1 METHIVFKIGG
12 KHWNY
17 TLHFFLTCWG
27 TKYSDA
33 PAWIIYWGEMEEFIF
48 ISPHLYC
55 EGNEINSSISSQ
67 LMGGKWKSL
76 ISFPPT
82 SCRGNGELIF
92 ISSHLYCEEMKS
104 KSSFP
109 LQEVGENECKLFHL
123 PPIIWEEM
131 EELCFISLTVE
142 VFEKIYYVDVNGQH
156 SQAVR
161 ASFSLY
167 ENLFMGNPPEVL
179 SAWAT
184 ATNWPGVES
193 CSDL

>member
-1 METHIVFKIGG
+1 MENINCNYGNILFEFGEICIVFKIGR

-109 LQEVGENECKLFHL
+109 LLEVGGNESKLFHL
-123 PPIIWEEM
+123 PPTSWEEM
-131 EELCFISLTVE
+131 EVLVMFHFPHSRGVWKNILCRWCRCE
-142 VFEKIYYVDVNGQH
+142 WYND
-156 SQAVR
+156 
-161 ASFSLY
+161 
-167 ENLFMGNPPEVL
+167 
-179 SAWAT
+179 
-184 ATNWPGVES
+184 
-193 CSDL
+193 

>member
-1 METHIVFKIGG
+1 
-12 KHWNY
+12 
-17 TLHFFLTCWG
+17 
-27 TKYSDA
+27 
-33 PAWIIYWGEMEEFIF
+33 MEEFIF

-109 LQEVGENECKLFHL
+109 LLEVGGNESKLVTQGDECQKVWQHFL
-123 PPIIWEEM
+123 AQSNFDICLLFLEAELGLERRYISNNLTIWIWRHQRAEIESRLWLA
-131 EELCFISLTVE
+131 EIGGRLAVAQIWPRGLSHTTDPLL
-142 VFEKIYYVDVNGQH
+142 IGGSH
-156 SQAVR
+156 SKLVKGPA
-161 ASFSLY
+161 
-167 ENLFMGNPPEVL
+167 LF
-179 SAWAT
+179 AQ
-184 ATNWPGVES
+184 
-193 CSDL
+193 

>member
-1 METHIVFKIGG
+1 
-12 KHWNY
+12 
-17 TLHFFLTCWG
+17 
-27 TKYSDA
+27 
-33 PAWIIYWGEMEEFIF
+33 MEEFIF

-109 LQEVGENECKLFHL
+109 LREVGGNESKLFHL
-123 PPIIWEEM
+123 PPISWEEM

-142 VFEKIYYVDVNGQH
+142 VFEKIYYVDDVDVNGQH

-161 ASFSLY
+161 ASSALKRTSLWGTPQRCCQFERLLQTEPMWRVAVIY
-167 ENLFMGNPPEVL
+167 I
-179 SAWAT
+179 
-184 ATNWPGVES
+184 
-193 CSDL
+193 C